1 MNFRE
6 LKLRSWILNAIDAH
20 HYKELT
26 SIQTEALPFA
36 LNHKSLIITS
46 QTGSGKTLCY
56 LIPILQ
62 DIDFIQKKTQAV
74 IILPTKELA
83 RQVYSRFLDFKSH
96 QKDLR
101 CILLIGN
108 MDVNQQIKSIRS
120 NQPQIVIGTVTRVLD
135 LMKNGV
141 INKDINTL
149 VLDEV
154 DMLLDMGFHQQ
165 VNQIFDLVRTKE
177 LQKIACSATTHYSL
191 ANQLR
196 KYFQNTKVIT
206 VGKSIWSNPSL
217 THYIVYNSN
226 NDPQITLFGLMK
238 SINPYFCII
247 FANTKNIAN
256 MLYEQLL
263 NRNVNVGLLHKDLT
277 TRQRKNIYKD
287 LQDNRYQ
294 YLVATDLASR
304 GLDIEGADIVISY
317 DLPDD
322 DIWYIH
328 RVGRVG
334 RAGAL
339 GKAYTIYQNGADGK
353 IMRLSKKQV
362 NWNYLFLNKEN
373 ELVNKPLTLKFKPKL
388 YLDEATNSEIKRII
402 GAQSKHIKPGYKKKI
417 KAQIYKIKQRKR
429 HEFIEKKIK
438 QRLIQQN
445 IYDTKKKKH

>member
-1 MNFRE
+1 M
-6 LKLRSWILNAIDAH
+6 
-20 HYKELT
+20 
-26 SIQTEALPFA
+26 
-36 LNHKSLIITS
+36 
-46 QTGSGKTLCY
+46 
-56 LIPILQ
+56 
-62 DIDFIQKKTQAV
+62 
-74 IILPTKELA
+74 A

-322 DIWYIH
+322 DI
-328 RVGRVG
+328 
-334 RAGAL
+334 
-339 GKAYTIYQNGADGK
+339 
-353 IMRLSKKQV
+353 
-362 NWNYLFLNKEN
+362 
-373 ELVNKPLTLKFKPKL
+373 
-388 YLDEATNSEIKRII
+388 
-402 GAQSKHIKPGYKKKI
+402 
-417 KAQIYKIKQRKR
+417 
-429 HEFIEKKIK
+429 
-438 QRLIQQN
+438 
-445 IYDTKKKKH
+445 